1 MPITESVEPLANS
14 FAVHGQTGAVIPTYK
29 KKCVRTLLVD
39 DHAMFREALH
49 LMLDRQSE
57 IEVVG
62 EIADGSLVEEAIERL
77 SPDIVVMDVN
87 MPNLNGIEATRS
99 LMAKH
104 PELRV
109 VALSAFGQKRFIME
123 MMEAGATAYVV
134 KSAAGEQLVQAI
146 SSASHGKTFLCP
158 EATATLVEATRRGG
172 PAKAGATVHKRLGR
186 RETEVLRLL
195 ANGMTSPQIA
205 EQLFIAPSTVDVHRR
220 NIMQKL
226 DLRTVAD
233 LTKHA
238 IRIGLT
244 DM

>member
-1 MPITESVEPLANS
+1 MKLNESVEPLAKFPPLLCQSGLIESADN
-14 FAVHGQTGAVIPTYK
+14 
-29 KKCVRTLLVD
+29 KKCLRTLIVD

-49 LMLDRQSE
+49 LMLEQHPHIR
-57 IEVVG
+57 VVG
-62 EIADGSLVEEAIERL
+62 EIADGSLVEEAIGRL
-77 SPDIVVMDVN
+77 APDIVVMDVN
-87 MPNLNGIEATRS
+87 MPNLNGIEATRN
-99 LMAKH
+99 LLTKH

-146 SSASHGKTFLCP
+146 SSASLGKTFLCP
-158 EATATLVEATRRGG
+158 EATATLVEATRRAP
-172 PAKAGATVHKRLGR
+172 PAIAGFSTNKRLGR

-226 DLRTVAD
+226 GLRTVAD